1 MATTPKP
8 RKGGTVHDKVHADMY
23 FKEIAHKEHNII
35 LNAIKKQGER
45 STNGIMRAMT
55 SDNLMRPQRAPRSE
69 EFNTSLA
76 LSKNLRTSLVSDTD
90 GTTMLTRGTLPTS
103 IPAKYHC
110 FPDETDWNVA
120 EKRYA
125 ELQRELKEVDNQLAE
140 KFQCVERD
148 RQLAGGAITVE
159 DLKPK
164 RGSELVG
171 SAFKWRSEGTSSRS
185 TYQWP
190 SSAAILNKMDEKA
203 VSAANLK
210 AAQYG
215 LYTKSCDFPE

>member
-1 MATTPKP
+1 MAATPKP

-23 FKEIAHKEHNII
+23 FKEIAKKEHNII
-35 LNAIKKQGER
+35 LNAIKQQGER

-55 SDNLMRPQRAPRSE
+55 SENLMRPQREPRSD
-69 EFNTSLA
+69 EFNNSLA
-76 LSKNLRTSLVSDTD
+76 MSKNLRTSLISDSD

-120 EKRYA
+120 EKRFA
-125 ELQRELKEVDNQLAE
+125 ELQRELRNVEDQLVD
-140 KFQCVERD
+140 KYKCVERD

-164 RGSELVG
+164 RGS
-171 SAFKWRSEGTSSRS
+171 
-185 TYQWP
+185 
-190 SSAAILNKMDEKA
+190 
-203 VSAANLK
+203 
-210 AAQYG
+210 
-215 LYTKSCDFPE
+215 